1 MRASL
6 TAVAVV
12 IGTLFFAVGC
22 SQSTSPTI
30 PSPTIPTSAPSM
42 TASVTPS
49 SLALLTAAHNQVPF
63 KGTLQGD
70 DVDSDFTGTTVV
82 VTTSGPGNGTHLGR
96 FSFTQKVTV
105 NFTNGTSAGSA
116 HFLAANGD
124 SIDTTVAGSGH
135 PTGTP
140 GEISITDVHTII
152 GGTGRFARAQGSFT
166 VERLASAI
174 TFFTSGSFDGTITSP
189 GAAH

>member
-6 TAVAVV
+6 TAVAVL

-49 SLALLTAAHNQVPF
+49 SLALLAAHNQVPF
-63 KGTLQGD
+63 KGTGD
-70 DVDSDFTGTTVV
+70 DVDSDFIGTTVV

-96 FSFTQKVTV
+96 FSFTQTVTV
-105 NFTNGTSAGSA
+105 NFTTGTSAGSA

-140 GEISITDVHTII
+140 GEISITDVHTIT
-152 GGTGRFARAQGSFT
+152 GGTGRFAGAQGSFT

>member
-6 TAVAVV
+6 TVVAVV

-49 SLALLTAAHNQVPF
+49 SLALLAAAHNQVPF

-70 DVDSDFTGTTVV
+70 DVDSDFTGTSVV

-124 SIDTTVAGSGH
+124 NIDTTVAGSGH

-140 GEISITDVHTII
+140 GEISITEVHTIT
-152 GGTGRFARAQGSFT
+152 GGTGRFAGAQGSFT

>member
-6 TAVAVV
+6 TVVAVL

-49 SLALLTAAHNQVPF
+49 SLALLAAAHNQVPF

-70 DVDSDFTGTTVV
+70 DVDSDFTGTSVV

-140 GEISITDVHTII
+140 GEISITDVHTIT
-152 GGTGRFARAQGSFT
+152 GGTGRFAEAQGSFT

>member
-6 TAVAVV
+6 TAVSVL
-12 IGTLFFAVGC
+12 IETLFFAVGC

-49 SLALLTAAHNQVPF
+49 SLGLLAAAHKQVPF
-63 KGTLQGD
+63 KGRLQGD
-70 DVDSDFTGTTVV
+70 DVDSDFTGITVV

-105 NFTNGTSAGSA
+105 NFTTGTSAGSA

-140 GEISITDVHTII
+140 GEISITDVHTIT
-152 GGTGRFARAQGSFT
+152 GGTGRFAGAQGSFT